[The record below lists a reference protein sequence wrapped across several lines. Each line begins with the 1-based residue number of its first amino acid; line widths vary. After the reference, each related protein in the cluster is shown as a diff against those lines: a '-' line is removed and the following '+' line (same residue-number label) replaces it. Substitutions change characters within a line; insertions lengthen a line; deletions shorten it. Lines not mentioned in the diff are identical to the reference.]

1 MKSQYGSRSSLFN
14 SRLSCMHP
22 FFISSVLVFCVL
34 ACVLVFVIGLR
45 SETEMKAADLFNAIV
60 HRRGKAAFK
69 EQQSGADGAASAAA
83 ANERSAAARTTLTVS
98 SMTASRV
105 DSKASP
111 SVGDN
116 ASVNDPVVKNASDAL
131 VDPGKQEQDGVVG
144 ADTVQVGNATSAN
157 GEGGGNESWSTGVDS
172 TEPAIAPAVTANA
185 SDIATNDNGRH
196 VVDVH

>member
-69 EQQSGADGAASAAA
+69 EQQSGADSAAA
-83 ANERSAAARTTLTVS
+83 DAKERSAAARTTLTVS

-105 DSKASP
+105 DSKAFP
-111 SVGDN
+111 LVGGN
-116 ASVNDPVVKNASDAL
+116 ASVDDTVVKNVSDAL
-131 VDPGKQEQDGVVG
+131 VDPGKQEQGGMAG